1 MTRNS
6 GRVHVV
12 RVEKTGYVDKQG
24 QARDYSSAY
33 LRRTYRDGGKVK
45 NETVANI
52 SALPDH
58 VIDLIDAGLKGKQL
72 VPAGQAVTITGSLPH
87 GHVAAVHAMAKKL
100 GLPALL
106 GPPGRHRD
114 LVLALVI
121 SRVVKPASKLATL
134 TWWADSTLGADLGV
148 AEAGTDDI
156 YAAMDWLEGRQDAI
170 EAELARRHL
179 GPEANPA
186 QMALFDLSS
195 SWLEGRC
202 CPLAARGYS
211 RDGKKGT
218 LQIEYGLLTDPAGRP
233 VAVRVFP
240 GNTGDPGAFT
250 QIATVVREKFG
261 LAKMVM
267 VGDRGMITSAR
278 IAALN
283 QLEDGTARP
292 DPYGWITALRAPAIK
307 KLMADDGPLQMSLFD
322 QQDLAEITSD
332 DYPGERLVACRNPV
346 LAAERARKR
355 EDLLAATEKLLAPL
369 IARARAGRLTGAA
382 QIGVEV
388 GKVISK
394 YKTAKHFTVTITDD
408 SLTVTRRQDQINAE
422 AALDGFYVL
431 RTPVPAAELDAP
443 GVVAAYKNLKY
454 VERDFRHI
462 KSDDLDLRPIW
473 HRLEER
479 VKAHVLICMLAC
491 YLTWHLR
498 RAWAP
503 LTFTDQHPPAPDN
516 PVAPAR
522 RSPDAQAKA
531 SGQHDAAGRPYR
543 SFRGLLDH
551 LATLAR
557 NQVRF
562 AGTQV
567 TVPMLTEPTSAQ
579 REAFTLIGA
588 PVPLTLM

>member
-12 RVEKTGYVDKQG
+12 RVRKTGYVDKQG

-33 LRRTYRDGGKVK
+33 LRRTYREAGKVK

-52 SALPDH
+52 SALPGH
-58 VIDLIDAGLKGKQL
+58 VIDLIDAGLKGQQL

-100 GLPALL
+100 GLPAVL

-114 LVLALVI
+114 LVLALII

-179 GPEANPA
+179 APEPNPA
-186 QMALFDLSS
+186 RMALFDLSS

-233 VAVRVFP
+233 AAVRVFP

-250 QIATVVREKFG
+250 EIVTVVREKFG

-307 KLMADDGPLQMSLFD
+307 KLMAEGGPLQMSLFD

-355 EDLLAATEKLLAPL
+355 EDLLHATEKLLAPL
-369 IARARAGRLTGAA
+369 IARVRAGRLTGAA
-382 QIGVEV
+382 QIGVEA
-388 GKVISK
+388 GKVISR
-394 YKTAKHFTVTITDD
+394 YKTAKHFGIVITDT
-408 SLTVTRRQDQINAE
+408 SLAVTRDQAKIDEE

-431 RTPVPAAELDAP
+431 RTPVPAAELDGP
-443 GVVAAYKNLKY
+443 SVVAAYKNLKY

-503 LTFTDQHPPAPDN
+503 LTFTDEHPPTASN

-531 SGQHDAAGRPYR
+531 SGQHDAAGQPYR

-551 LATLAR
+551 LATMAR

-588 PVPLTLM
+588 PVPLTLT